1 MHRRNVLIA
10 IGGALVAP
18 FALGA
23 AARACGPETAFT
35 KPIRF
40 APGAHE
46 ARIHQTIKIDL
57 THEWVLIGKRGQK
70 VEIALDAQLK
80 SGVTVMPDEA
90 GGAKP
95 RWGSSPKDGQFVKK
109 WAGTLPKSGR
119 MLIEVSTQSKADSYT
134 LAVKL
139 A

>member
-10 IGGALVAP
+10 IGGALFAP
-18 FALGA
+18 LALGA
-23 AARACGPETAFT
+23 AARACGPEAAFT
-35 KPIRF
+35 KPIPF
-40 APGAHE
+40 AHGAHE
-46 ARIHQTIKIDL
+46 AKIRQTIKSDL
-57 THEWVLIGKRGQK
+57 VHEWVLNGKPGQK
-70 VEIALDAQLK
+70 VEIVLDAKKK
-80 SGVTVMPDEA
+80 SGVTIMPDEA

-119 MLIEVSTQSKADSYT
+119 MLIEVSTQSKLDSYT